1 MSEVIPPGERD
12 DAQGGRECLGA
23 ARDDTRKFALQGL
36 GVDAAFTG
44 YHEGSILQMLFKV
57 QYVQDGV
64 GTWSQFGTG
73 DGP

>member
-1 MSEVIPPGERD
+1 MSQVVPPGERD
-12 DAQGGRECLGA
+12 DAQGRGECLGA
-23 ARDDTRKFALQGL
+23 ARDDTGKLALQGL

-44 YHEGSILQMLFKV
+44 YHEGGILQMLFKV
-57 QYVQDGV
+57 QYIQDGV

>member
-1 MSEVIPPGERD
+1 MSEVVPSGEGD
-12 DAQGGRECLGA
+12 DAKGRGECLCA

-36 GVDAAFTG
+36 GIDAAFTG

-57 QYVQDGV
+57 QYIQDGV